1 VSSFLRFDSEIL
13 GVDCE
18 FVLASFVFNVVV
30 LRAVLGSA
38 LLPFCFCVSFSVLEA
53 SFLEC
58 GFFGVF

>member
-1 VSSFLRFDSEIL
+1 VS
-13 GVDCE
+13 V
-18 FVLASFVFNVVV
+18 VFNVVV